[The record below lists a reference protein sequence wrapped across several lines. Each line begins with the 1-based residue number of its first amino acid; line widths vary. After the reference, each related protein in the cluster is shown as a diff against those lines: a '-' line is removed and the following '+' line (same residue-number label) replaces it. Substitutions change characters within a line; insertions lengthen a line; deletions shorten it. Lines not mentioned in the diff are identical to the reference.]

1 MEGSVQVQFFYCV
14 EWHPVLPGLVS
25 AYNSSLW
32 CDQAF
37 GNNAQPD
44 TARLRLSTFFKQQ
57 NPASFDS
64 SKVYATIVC
73 ASCRWLQVRI
83 PAVTFLCNAII

>member
-1 MEGSVQVQFFYCV
+1 MECSVQVQFFYCV

-64 SKVYATIVC
+64 SKVYATQ
-73 ASCRWLQVRI
+73 SCVHHAGGCRFESQLSHFFAM
-83 PAVTFLCNAII
+83 P